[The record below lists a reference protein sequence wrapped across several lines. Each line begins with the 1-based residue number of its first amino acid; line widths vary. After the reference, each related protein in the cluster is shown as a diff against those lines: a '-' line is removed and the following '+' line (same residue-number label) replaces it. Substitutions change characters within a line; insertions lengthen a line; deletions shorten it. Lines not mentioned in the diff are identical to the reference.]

1 MGNTVVIGVRVPK
14 WVKKELEKL
23 GIDYSREIREYLI
36 NRVRE
41 ERAKRLIKEIDELAE
56 KIGYIKGNLSSEFI
70 REDRDWNWR
79 K

>member
-1 MGNTVVIGVRVPK
+1 VGNTVVIGVRVPK

>member
-1 MGNTVVIGVRVPK
+1 VGNTVVIGVRVPK

-70 REDRDWNWR
+70 REDRDWNWG

>member
-70 REDRDWNWR
+70 REDRDWNWG